1 MIAYGR
7 ARTTGENA
15 MTFSKILLATD
26 GSGNAERALDAA
38 IDLAK
43 ARGASLT
50 ILHAVIQGAVPPGLL
65 RWAEVEH
72 LMPAEGD
79 TELVPNV
86 YGPVATLTGDRK
98 RQMPY
103 RVRHAVAE
111 AVVEHARNKAVSE
124 GVSAVDATITDGD
137 AAEAIAQVLAD
148 GNHDLLVLG
157 TRGHGTLQGLLVG
170 SVSHKVLGLHAC
182 PVLVVP

>member
-1 MIAYGR
+1 
-7 ARTTGENA
+7 

-26 GSGNAERALDAA
+26 GSGNAERAVDAA

-43 ARGASLT
+43 TRAGSLT
-50 ILHAVIQGAVPPGLL
+50 ILHAVIQGALPPGLL

-86 YGPVATLTGDRK
+86 YGPVATLTADRK

-111 AVVEHARNKAVSE
+111 AVVDHARDKAISR
-124 GVSAVDATITDGD
+124 GVTAVDVRVADGD
-137 AAEAIAQVLAD
+137 AAEVIAETLQD
-148 GNHDLLVLG
+148 GAHDLLVVG
-157 TRGHGTLQGLLVG
+157 TRGHGTLHGLLVG

>member
-1 MIAYGR
+1 
-7 ARTTGENA
+7 

-26 GSGNAERALDAA
+26 GSGNADRALDAA

-43 ARGASLT
+43 GRGASLT
-50 ILHAVIQGAVPPGLL
+50 ILHAVIQGAMPPGLM

-79 TELVPNV
+79 GAPTANV
-86 YGPVATLTGDRK
+86 YGPVATLTPDRR
-98 RQMPY
+98 RQVPY

-111 AVVEHARNKAVSE
+111 AIVNHARDKAVSE
-124 GVSAVDATITDGD
+124 GVANVDVQLAEGD
-137 AAEAIAQVLAD
+137 AAEAIADALED
-148 GNHDLLVLG
+148 GGHDLLVLG
-157 TRGHGTLQGLLVG
+157 TRGHGTLRGLLVG

-182 PVLVVP
+182 PVLVLP

>member
-1 MIAYGR
+1 
-7 ARTTGENA
+7 

-26 GSGNAERALDAA
+26 GSGNADRALDAA

-43 ARGASLT
+43 SRPASLT
-50 ILHAVIQGAVPPGLL
+50 VLHTVIQGALPPGLL

-86 YGPVATLTGDRK
+86 YGPVATVTADRK
-98 RQMPY
+98 RQVPY

-111 AVVEHARNKAVSE
+111 AVVNHARNKALSE
-124 GVSAVDATITDGD
+124 GVEQVDVRIADGD
-137 AAEAIAQVLAD
+137 PAEVIEETLQD
-148 GNHDLLVLG
+148 GGHDLLVLG
-157 TRGHGTLQGLLVG
+157 TRGHGMLRGLLVG